1 MYSIATIKAAVAVGA
16 MVLGAGAVA
25 VTVGIQ
31 QNPMLFT
38 SPAPAFIEAP
48 YVPRE
53 IPAMP
58 PPVAAMVIPEV
69 EISAAPQTF
78 ETKAAIRRVTRVLA
92 DPKPAVEEPE
102 TVDPSQDRLIPA
114 PCTDGEYRK
123 LDETR
128 GVRLMCPGTF

>member
-1 MYSIATIKAAVAVGA
+1 MEIGAARRPVG
-16 MVLGAGAVA
+16 
-25 VTVGIQ
+25 
-31 QNPMLFT
+31 
-38 SPAPAFIEAP
+38 
-48 YVPRE
+48 
-53 IPAMP
+53 
-58 PPVAAMVIPEV
+58 
-69 EISAAPQTF
+69 
-78 ETKAAIRRVTRVLA
+78 TKAASRRVTRVLA